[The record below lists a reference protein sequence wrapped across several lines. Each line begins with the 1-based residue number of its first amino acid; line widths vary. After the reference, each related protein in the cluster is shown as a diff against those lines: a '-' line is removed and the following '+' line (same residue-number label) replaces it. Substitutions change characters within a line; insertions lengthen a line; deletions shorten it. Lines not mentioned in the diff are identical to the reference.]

1 MINKILLLLLALSV
15 TAGALSSYKGSTL
28 APTVIAG
35 AIIKASHEP
44 DTFKKYA
51 RKDCPVCKGAGKY
64 LSGDGINMSD
74 CGYCEPEKKSVYIEA
89 VEETKNLAPIVV
101 LTEPTKKVITNP
113 PKVITN
119 PPKMNSNNPVTILPC
134 PTCKPP
140 VIRNANPS
148 YYGR

>member
-15 TAGALSSYKGSTL
+15 TAGSLSSYKGSTL
-28 APTVIAG
+28 GPTVIVG

-51 RKDCPVCKGAGKY
+51 RKDCPVCKGTGKY

-89 VEETKNLAPIVV
+89 VEETKNLAPVVV
-101 LTEPTKKVITNP
+101 LTEPVKKVITNST
-113 PKVITN
+113 KT
-119 PPKMNSNNPVTILPC
+119 NSNNPVTILPC